1 VSRVRK
7 GERKHGPSI
16 SPSKTAHRYLSIEF
30 RDELRRKAY
39 RHLVNADFRH
49 TSDGARFPKNLT
61 ELPIFG
67 AIQHVRWYTSKIFRD
82 EPPLYDL
89 EPFHIIGRYVFNAIL
104 MDRPG
109 QLRDLATILELCGP
123 PRSFE
128 SNNYIPW
135 IYYSA
140 SAALRY
146 LDDGV
151 LPAKRQVLEEAIRQ
165 RAIDEVLL
173 SSPPSGLP
181 GEALAIRGLV
191 AVKIEDITK
200 YRSPRKWAHI
210 FRVLDLRELPV

>member
-1 VSRVRK
+1 LKRACK
-7 GERKHGPSI
+7 GESKHGPSI
-16 SPSKTAHRYLSIEF
+16 SAPKTAHRYLSAEF

-82 EPPLYDL
+82 EPHDL

-128 SNNYIPW
+128 SNKHSPW

-140 SAALRY
+140 CTALKY
-146 LDDGV
+146 LDNGT
-151 LPAKRQVLEEAIRQ
+151 LPAKCQVLEEAIRQ

-181 GEALAIRGLV
+181 GEALAIRGRV
-191 AVKIEDITK
+191 AMQIEDITK
-200 YRSPRKWAHI
+200 YRSPRNWAHI
-210 FRVLDLRELPV
+210 FRVPDLRELPT

>member
-1 VSRVRK
+1 
-7 GERKHGPSI
+7 
-16 SPSKTAHRYLSIEF
+16 
-30 RDELRRKAY
+30 LRRKAY

-49 TSDGARFPKNLT
+49 TSDGARFPKDLP

-82 EPPLYDL
+82 ESPEYDL

-109 QLRDLATILELCGP
+109 QLRDLATILELCGL

-128 SNNYIPW
+128 SKHIPW
-135 IYYSA
+135 LYYGA
-140 SAALRY
+140 GAALRY
-146 LDDGV
+146 LDKGELPTKHLV
-151 LPAKRQVLEEAIRQ
+151 LKEAIRQ

-181 GEALAIRGLV
+181 GEARAIRGRV
-191 AVKIEDITK
+191 AMQIEDITK

-210 FRVLDLRELPV
+210 FRVLDLQELPT